1 MGSQEFIGVLTE
13 KYKTWKLRAE
23 EAKAPTASEHV
34 LSTSSG
40 GSMKPAKFKDRI
52 SDSIVCW
59 HCGKTGHLQKDCLVK
74 DKSPCRKCGS
84 YWCPPDECKDE
95 KRKRKKKEAKDKG
108 RKAKKAR
115 TEKVNMASTEM
126 DTSHEMVFDS
136 VIETTNP
143 SMEIDDSGELRESAS
158 VLIEEE

>member
-52 SDSIVCW
+52 SDSI
-59 HCGKTGHLQKDCLVK
+59 
-74 DKSPCRKCGS
+74 
-84 YWCPPDECKDE
+84 
-95 KRKRKKKEAKDKG
+95 
-108 RKAKKAR
+108 
-115 TEKVNMASTEM
+115 
-126 DTSHEMVFDS
+126 
-136 VIETTNP
+136 
-143 SMEIDDSGELRESAS
+143 
-158 VLIEEE
+158 